1 VNLHDKKVNTVHL
14 EPAAERELASSCS
27 DGTVAL
33 WDVRK
38 LSAGA
43 MVSAHYSLC
52 TPKPAN

>member
-1 VNLHDKKVNTVHL
+1 LDPSQAISLHDKKVNTVHL

-38 LSAGA
+38 LAAGA
-43 MVSAHYSLC
+43 VISTQS
-52 TPKPAN
+52 

>member
-1 VNLHDKKVNTVHL
+1 MHL

-38 LSAGA
+38 LAAGA
-43 MVSAHYSLC
+43 VISTQS
-52 TPKPAN
+52 